1 MTGLVVAVFVV
12 AYLLIATERIHRV
25 AAALAGAAAMVALG
39 VVDAHTA
46 FFSEETGIDWNVI
59 FLLFGMMVIVSVLR
73 PTGLFDFLGVWSAQ
87 RVRGRPFPL
96 MVMLVVITAVASAL
110 LDNVTTILL
119 IVPVTLIVCQY
130 LALPPIPYLI
140 ALTLASNIGGMATL
154 VGDPPNIIIASRAG
168 LSFNDFLVHLAPLAA
183 ILLVVHLAL
192 CRVMFRKA
200 LTYNPERVAELM
212 ALDARG
218 LITRPRLLIQALAV
232 LALVT
237 VGFVARP
244 LLDLE
249 PSLVALLGAGVL
261 VAIAGLE
268 PHQYLEEVEWPTLV
282 FFMALFVMVGGLVE
296 SGAMEQ
302 AASAA
307 TAGIGDRY
315 PLAGS
320 VLLVASAIISAIVD
334 NIPFVAT
341 AAPLVGDMVNQS
353 THPGSQ
359 ALWWALAAGADL
371 GGNATPVGASANVV
385 MVGIA
390 AKNGH
395 HISFWTFTKYGVVV
409 TAVTIAIAWA
419 YLWVRYL
426 GT

>member
-1 MTGLVVAVFVV
+1 MTVLVVAVFVARLPADRDRADPSGRRGV
-12 AYLLIATERIHRV
+12 G
-25 AAALAGAAAMVALG
+25 GAAAMVVLG

-119 IVPVTLIVCQY
+119 IVPVTLVVCRH

-140 ALTLASNIGGMATL
+140 ALTLASNIGGMATC
-154 VGDPPNIIIASRAG
+154 GDPPNIIIASRAG

-200 LTYNPERVAELM
+200 LTYDPERVAELM
-212 ALDARG
+212 ALDAPS
-218 LITRPRLLIQALAV
+218 LITRPRLLVQALAV

-237 VGFVARP
+237 TGFVARP
-244 LLDLE
+244 LIGPRTVPRRPPGCRRPGRDRRTRA
-249 PSLVALLGAGVL
+249 PSIPRGGGVAHPGLLHGPVRHGRRAGRVRSHGASRPPQQPR
-261 VAIAGLE
+261 E
-268 PHQYLEEVEWPTLV
+268 
-282 FFMALFVMVGGLVE
+282 
-296 SGAMEQ
+296 
-302 AASAA
+302 
-307 TAGIGDRY
+307 IGDRY

-320 VLLVASAIISAIVD
+320 VLLVARNHLRDSSTTSPSSPPPPRWSTTWSAR
-334 NIPFVAT
+334 
-341 AAPLVGDMVNQS
+341 APTWIHKLVV
-353 THPGSQ
+353 GSRSR
-359 ALWWALAAGADL
+359 ADL

-385 MVGIA
+385 MVGLA

-395 HISFWTFTKYGVVV
+395 RISFWTFTKNGVVV
-409 TAVTIAIAWA
+409 TAVTIIIAWA

-426 GT
+426 GN

>member
-1 MTGLVVAVFVV
+1 MTVLVVAAFVV
-12 AYLLIATERIHRV
+12 AYVLIATERIHRV
-25 AAALAGAAAMVALG
+25 AAALVGAAAMVVLG
-39 VVDAHTA
+39 VVDAHAA
-46 FFSEETGIDWNVI
+46 FFSEESGIDWNVI
-59 FLLFGMMVIVSVLR
+59 FLLFGMMVIISVLR

-96 MVMLVVITAVASAL
+96 MVMLVLITAVASAL

-119 IVPVTLIVCQY
+119 VVPVTLVVCRH
-130 LALPPIPYLI
+130 LALPPVPYLI

-183 ILLVVHLAL
+183 ILLLVHLAL
-192 CRVMFRKA
+192 CRVMFAKA
-200 LTYNPERVAELM
+200 FTYRAERVAALM
-212 ALDARG
+212 AQDARG
-218 LITRPRLLIQALAV
+218 LITRPRLLAKALSV

-237 VGFVARP
+237 VGFIARP
-244 LLDLE
+244 LVDLE
-249 PSLVALLGAGVL
+249 PSLVALLGAGALVL
-261 VAIAGLE
+261 IAGLE
-268 PHQYLEEVEWPTLV
+268 PHEYLEEVEWPTLV

-307 TAGIGDRY
+307 TAGIGDRF

-320 VLLVASAIISAIVD
+320 VLLVGSAVLSAIVD

-341 AAPLVGDMVNQS
+341 ASPLVDDMVTDS
-353 THPGSQ
+353 SHPRAH

-390 AKNGH
+390 AKNGYQ
-395 HISFWTFTKYGVVV
+395 ISFWTFTKYGVLV
-409 TAVTIAIAWA
+409 TTVTIAIAWA
-419 YLWVRYL
+419 YLWIRYFAV
-426 GT
+426 